1 LRDLSYVLAF
11 LVLALAVGG
20 AHSTGDHPLTS
31 TELTPQNELD
41 AKFVEGMNLKDVDK
55 VMRCFWNSP
64 DLILVLA
71 DGTVIRG
78 WANVKRAVEQLFTAH
93 ESVSLTIDDV
103 SYVRSGDG
111 IVAVGTATFR
121 MRPKDG
127 PAYQFTERWTDL
139 RRNLGGRWVYVL
151 DHAHAL
157 PPPKTPGS

>member
-1 LRDLSYVLAF
+1 MRHLSYVLAS
-11 LVLALAVGG
+11 LVLAFAVGC
-20 AHSTGDHPLTS
+20 AHSTSDHPLAS

-41 AKFVEGMNLKDVDK
+41 ARFVEGMNLKDVDK

-78 WANVKRAVEQLFTAH
+78 WANVKRAVEQFFTAH
-93 ESVSLTIDDV
+93 ESVNLMIDEV
-103 SYVRSGDG
+103 SHVRSGDG

-121 MRPKDG
+121 LRPKDG
-127 PAYQFTERWTDL
+127 AAYQFAERWTDL

-157 PPPKTPGS
+157 PPPKMPGS